1 MPRGYESHDR
11 CNGLHVHEGGSQG
24 LLPVRVSAILAVP
37 VALKAQTGGT
47 GAIEGTVTDPSGS
60 VVARATVTAANTLTG
75 VKTASITTKAGYYV
89 IPLLK
94 PGTYDLSVTASGF
107 ATLTQEHVVV
117 DALATVAVNPKLTIG
132 AATQSI
138 TVTTETTMLMTE
150 DVKLGRSRQ

>member
-1 MPRGYESHDR
+1 MNHMVVTSS
-11 CNGLHVHEGGSQG
+11 CMFTKAVL
-24 LLPVRVSAILAVP
+24 RVFSLFALFALLAVP
-37 VALKAQTGGT
+37 TALKAQTGGT

-60 VVARATVTAANTLTG
+60 VVARATVTAADTLTG
-75 VKTASITTKAGYYV
+75 VKTASITTKAGYFV

-94 PGTYDLSVTASGF
+94 PGTYDLSVAASGF

-117 DALATVAVNPKLTIG
+117 DALATVAVNPKPTIG

-150 DVKLGRSRQ
+150 ERQAWVEYRQ

>member
-1 MPRGYESHDR
+1 M
-11 CNGLHVHEGGSQG
+11 
-24 LLPVRVSAILAVP
+24 
-37 VALKAQTGGT
+37 
-47 GAIEGTVTDPSGS
+47 
-60 VVARATVTAANTLTG
+60 TG
-75 VKTASITTKAGYYV
+75 VKTASITTKAGYFV

-150 DVKLGRSRQ
+150 DVKLGSNIDNETYDSLPLAMNQSARDPTAFMPDWPWA